1 MKKGVLFFII
11 CFAMAACHSNSGRSA
26 ADEHFSPEQQAD
38 KMLERM
44 SEELKLTVQQQ
55 KEVKAWLITS
65 QQKRKKIL
73 EEKKGERKNMREIV
87 RKHREEMTEQLKKIL
102 TEEQYRQYERYE
114 KERRTRHRN
123 PERIPDQSPE
133 HRFHGF
139 LD

>member
-1 MKKGVLFFII
+1 MKKGVLFFVI
-11 CFAMAACHSNSGRSA
+11 CFAMTACHFNSGRSA
-26 ADEHFSPEQQAD
+26 TDEHFSPEQQAD

-44 SEELKLTVQQQ
+44 NEELKLTVQQR

-65 QQKRKKIL
+65 RQKRKKIL

-114 KERRTRHRN
+114 KERRTMRRN
-123 PERIPDQSPE
+123 PEKIPDQSSE
-133 HRFHGF
+133 HSSHGF